1 MKASLQ
7 MSKVSVPCIQN
18 QHRFPNF
25 TCTSIGD
32 NILEEESV
40 TLHKVCM
47 ICCYNGLN
55 KISAGLPLIMDNRYN

>member
-55 KISAGLPLIMDNRYN
+55 